1 MKPLPPHFDT
11 SHTAETSA
19 QQALTEFGI
28 TQLLSLL
35 KHYRDIDFDAS
46 QMHLTDAE
54 VHAIAQL
61 FIQQLTESL
70 NGKLIAGALNTLR
83 HGEEMEDLTQHSVGA
98 GLVTSGETRN
108 DNSETRPYS
117 QFNTFPI
124 PTPCYTEGDRVQWK
138 TNQTDWG
145 VILGRFYEY
154 HHNQWMV
161 YYIIQ
166 LAPDS
171 PSAAWVTTD
180 TAAEADLQKIPDTV
194 ELNEENGNSYR
205 YPTHSRQGISPLSL
219 HCPTGRYNPRRRHN
233 LRPITQR
240 EQYIIDL
247 YCYCEL
253 GMTPKQFYAK
263 WDVTYEQLSHIC
275 SRSLGTV
282 QNWFNRGQGYYPP
295 KPRDLRHLAIMDFL
309 LEHFEEIPQS
319 LMDLLCSSR

>member
-11 SHTAETSA
+11 SHTAETVT
-19 QQALTEFGI
+19 QQALTKFGI

-54 VHAIAQL
+54 VDAIAQL
-61 FIQQLTESL
+61 FIQELIQSL

-83 HGEEMEDLTQHSVGA
+83 HSEEMEEQ
-98 GLVTSGETRN
+98 GEQGENFYNRHLST
-108 DNSETRPYS
+108 
-117 QFNTFPI
+117 
-124 PTPCYTEGDRVQWK
+124 PTPRYAEGDRVQWK

-145 VILGRFYEY
+145 VILGHFYEY
-154 HHNQWMV
+154 NHNQWMV

-180 TAAEADLQKIPDTV
+180 TASEVDLEKIPDTV
-194 ELNEENGNSYR
+194 EFNQENGNSYG
-205 YPTHSRQGISPLSL
+205 YLTHSRRGISPLSL

-233 LRPITQR
+233 LRPITSR

-253 GMTPKQFYAK
+253 GMTPRQFYAK

-295 KPRDLRHLAIMDFL
+295 KPMDLRHLAIMDFL
-309 LEHFEEIPQS
+309 LEHFEDIPQS
-319 LMDLLCSSR
+319 LINLLCSSR